1 MNLPILVHVPAVIML
16 TFTLLLLCSAV
27 SKKTISFTAIPFRG
41 GHSCFFFIHFSSTHL
56 HEEKNNCTWIT
67 ISWSKSCIF
76 LLSVSLP
83 GWAIE
88 LATTFIQHK
97 VNSSKR
103 EAQFIDS
110 WFVSAFLGIHSNSG
124 SSRDRGSQLFHNCS
138 HHYCRSVC

>member
-1 MNLPILVHVPAVIML
+1 MNLPMLVHVPPVIML

-41 GHSCFFFIHFSSTHL
+41 AFLLFFIHFSSTHL

-88 LATTFIQHK
+88 LGATFIQHK
-97 VNSSKR
+97 VNNSKR
-103 EAQFIDS
+103 EARFIDS